1 MNDRLFD
8 THDLVECSDLARD
21 DEAITSSAFGAI
33 AEQEAIVELVK
44 RGHRVAVPV
53 VDDHGVD
60 LVVNYRVAV
69 QVKATTTRFESGHVH
84 VSLFSGKENGEKV
97 PGLREHV
104 DALIV
109 RVPTE
114 DAWFIFPRSVLE
126 EVNAYRKTGMA
137 FHLTAAGTR
146 GISRV
151 LASYRDRW
159 DVFDYPE
166 NFA

>member
-1 MNDRLFD
+1 MHERLFD
-8 THDLVECSDLARD
+8 IPADVEDSDLARD
-21 DEAITSSAFGAI
+21 DVAITSSSFGAI

-60 LVVNYRVAV
+60 LVVNYRTPV
-69 QVKATTTRFESGHVH
+69 QVKATTTRMGSGHVM
-84 VSLFSGKENGEKV
+84 VSLFSGKESGEKV
-97 PGLREHV
+97 PGLRQHV

-109 RVPTE
+109 RLPVE
-114 DAWFIFPRSVLE
+114 DAWFIFPRVVLE
-126 EVNAYRKTGMA
+126 EVNAYRKTGLA
-137 FHLTAAGTR
+137 FHLNPHGTR
-146 GISRV
+146 GISRM

>member
-1 MNDRLFD
+1 VTDRLFD
-8 THDLVECSDLARD
+8 IPAAAEVSDLARAS
-21 DEAITSSAFGAI
+21 EITSSAFGAI

-53 VDDHGVD
+53 VDDDGVD
-60 LVVNYRVAV
+60 LVVNYRTTV
-69 QVKATTTRFESGHVH
+69 QVKATTARLESGQVV
-84 VSLFSGKENGEKV
+84 VSIFSGKDNGAKV

-109 RVPTE
+109 RVPAD
-114 DAWFIFPRSVLE
+114 DAWFIFPRSILE
-126 EVNAYRKTGMA
+126 EVNAYRKHSLA
-137 FHLTAAGTR
+137 FHLSPSGTR

-151 LASYRDRW
+151 LSTYRDRW
-159 DVFDYPE
+159 DVFDFPE